1 MELSGYTQGNSSS
14 QIIHNKGRQKGPPNE
29 INLLLNTSTGRKA
42 FVSEPPLP
50 SGHPLTYSTGGGR
63 QLFVFVTL
71 ETAIHI
77 VLGDNLQFNIM
88 EYGTIPYVGMAL
100 ASPLK

>member
-1 MELSGYTQGNSSS
+1 MELSGHTQGNSSS
-14 QIIHNKGRQKGPPNE
+14 QYITRADRKANE

-42 FVSEPPLP
+42 LVSGQPLP

-77 VLGDNLQFNIM
+77 FVLGDNLQFNIM
-88 EYGTIPYVGMAL
+88 EYGTTPYVGMAL

>member
-1 MELSGYTQGNSSS
+1 MGVVRTYTRRTVAHNELTM
-14 QIIHNKGRQKGPPNE
+14 HNKGRQKGQLNE

-42 FVSEPPLP
+42 LVSGQPLP

-77 VLGDNLQFNIM
+77 IVLGDNL
-88 EYGTIPYVGMAL
+88 
-100 ASPLK
+100 

>member
-1 MELSGYTQGNSSS
+1 MQHSTSLSGPFCFPLFCIVSYCCS
-14 QIIHNKGRQKGPPNE
+14 
-29 INLLLNTSTGRKA
+29 LAMNTSTGRKA
-42 FVSEPPLP
+42 LEMRFIK

-77 VLGDNLQFNIM
+77 FVLGDNLQFNIM
-88 EYGTIPYVGMAL
+88 EYDTTPYVGMAL
-100 ASPLK
+100 EKK